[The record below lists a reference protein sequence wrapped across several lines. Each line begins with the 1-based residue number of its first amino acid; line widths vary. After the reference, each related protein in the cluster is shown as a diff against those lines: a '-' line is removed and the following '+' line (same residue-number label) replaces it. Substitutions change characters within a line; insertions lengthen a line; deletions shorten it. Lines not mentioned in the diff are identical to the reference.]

1 MGLFDALTGDLEEDR
16 QIEEDLY
23 GYAPEEREEILMI
36 RYGRVKEEFPWI
48 DFGDDD
54 MAQEFD
60 DSDCIDSDDEE
71 IDSDDIDDEVDID
84 EFDIDPDFDSDY
96 D

>member
-54 MAQEFD
+54 IAQE
-60 DSDCIDSDDEE
+60 SEESDDEE
-71 IDSDDIDDEVDID
+71 IDSDDTDDEVDID